1 MEAWVFSLNPIPPSS
16 PQAGFCTPSTPDR
29 FLYFDTEPFYPYSG
43 DYLQPESNPGTLLRR
58 QNRKLAHP
66 WAKDSRRCALRFLTV
81 YGLGQEPLTIDL
93 LASPIP
99 PEVMEAF
106 GSCTLVGHNL
116 DFDITVLRRHGITCS
131 NSIVDT
137 MLASRLLG
145 LGKEKFKVSSAPDDD
160 VDVEEAAVN
169 PTDHDLATVVRCYL
183 GIKMGKAQTK
193 LGGSDWGRLDLSPPH
208 YHYMKEDVLHLP
220 ALWEALQV
228 ELRGARLDDVFR
240 ERKQFAVHLNVIKMT
255 GSPVDHLRIESDRQD
270 VIGQKGGIREE
281 LRKMF
286 ADYSHPIPKSRIKPI
301 VKMENGKMKRTPG
314 PTHEEF
320 SPSNR
325 NHWIPALAL
334 HGVYVAGYLG

>member
-1 MEAWVFSLNPIPPSS
+1 MFSLNPIPPSS

-58 QNRKLAHP
+58 QNRKLAYP

-145 LGKEKFKVSSAPDDD
+145 LAKRSSKFRLFPPDVLYCGCRGKAAPAQSDRSRSG
-160 VDVEEAAVN
+160 
-169 PTDHDLATVVRCYL
+169 PPLVRCYL
-183 GIKMGKAQTK
+183 GIKLGKAQHQAGRVR
-193 LGGSDWGRLDLSPPH
+193 LGKTGPVAQPH
-208 YHYMKEDVLHLP
+208 YHYMKEDVLRSSRPL
-220 ALWEALQV
+220 
-228 ELRGARLDDVFR
+228 
-240 ERKQFAVHLNVIKMT
+240 
-255 GSPVDHLRIESDRQD
+255 GSPPGRITWGTS
-270 VIGQKGGIREE
+270 
-281 LRKMF
+281 
-286 ADYSHPIPKSRIKPI
+286 
-301 VKMENGKMKRTPG
+301 
-314 PTHEEF
+314 
-320 SPSNR
+320 
-325 NHWIPALAL
+325 
-334 HGVYVAGYLG
+334 